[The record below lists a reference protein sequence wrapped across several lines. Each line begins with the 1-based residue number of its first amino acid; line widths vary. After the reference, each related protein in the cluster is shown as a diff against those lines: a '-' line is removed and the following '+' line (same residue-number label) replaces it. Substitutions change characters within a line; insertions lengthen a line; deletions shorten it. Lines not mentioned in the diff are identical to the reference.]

1 MKNLEAIY
9 GDALNTLRANRYTDA
24 ELSSENIIEAWRIK
38 HTLRKGDEITYCGY
52 NGTITDMIDWCV
64 GSVEIRLR
72 SGVTCVSVHDLK
84 KVG

>member
-1 MKNLEAIY
+1 MNLYEIY
-9 GDALNTLRANRYTDA
+9 GNALPTLRNYYSDA
-24 ELSSENIIEAWRIK
+24 ELQQENIINAWRIK

-52 NGTITDMIDWCV
+52 AGEISDMIDWCT

-72 SGVTCVSVHDLK
+72 SGITCVSVHDLK